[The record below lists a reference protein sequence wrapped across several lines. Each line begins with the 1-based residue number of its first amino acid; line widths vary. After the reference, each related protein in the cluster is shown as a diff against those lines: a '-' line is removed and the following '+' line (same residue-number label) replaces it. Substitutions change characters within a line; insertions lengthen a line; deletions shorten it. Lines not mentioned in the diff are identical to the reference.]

1 MKMLSFIMI
10 VSLLFVARG
19 AAADEHAEGRFRGTG
34 KADPI
39 RIANVRRSDGPAAGQ
54 SSITLDLAWDHSWR
68 AAWAESAERTGGKK
82 PLKLE
87 SWDAAWVFVKFRRPG
102 VDGWTS
108 ATLSA
113 KAADHSTPKGA
124 TLDVGHT
131 DDKKSAAGVFVYRA
145 APGSGANDWKGV
157 KLNWNHSD
165 DGVEASANVEV
176 KVLSVQMVYVPHS
189 PFWLGDG
196 FTAKYPNEY
205 AGQFEAGMSGK
216 PLRIE
221 SENAFLLG
229 GEDKKNLNTH
239 ESHGMREPEDF
250 TSDAAQ
256 ILPAAFPKGYVAFYC
271 MRNEITEGQW
281 VEYLNTQSYAG
292 QKARVDR
299 SPKNSPD
306 GPAGTPAVGR
316 GQTWSIKV
324 KVSGA
329 KPAGGK
335 GGKPAVYESSRPF
348 LPCGGLIMSDCLA
361 WSAWTGLRPMTELE
375 YEKACR
381 GPLTPVPGEYAWGT
395 ARIVGKTYH
404 SPKDRKI
411 DASRDGYALQEAG
424 TANER
429 LEWKGQTK
437 PDAEAGNAVWQGA
450 MYRDAKGR
458 VDTAMIGGRDMA
470 RNLRVGIFATPTS
483 DRPAAGASYWG
494 ILDLSGNMWERVMVV
509 GSHYGRQ
516 FAGKHGTGIFRID
529 GPRLWGTGSGLRGG
543 IGWPVGTAH
552 HAVRPIDAMRVSNR
566 RYSSMIS
573 PYHPGWYMN
582 REPNRCTGFRCVRTA
597 IIGVRPE
604 DAPALIAIP
613 RPMKPLVFKGKGDA
627 GGKVLH
633 GNLHQATSSKV
644 GREVSIDKV
653 SLAAKDG
660 KTAAI
665 TFDITWEESFRDE
678 DNHDAAWIFFKA
690 RANEQ
695 AEWKH
700 VRLAADKVI
709 NPTGYGKGKGTA
721 VDLIVP
727 GDKDGFTGVFVRR
740 ADLGQGLL
748 KTQGV
753 KVIGILAKA
762 EVRAYAI
769 RMIYVPKGPYF
780 LGSGGVEHGGFF
792 KYTDGTQRIEPYR
805 VTSAAVIPTGK
816 KEGKLWVR
824 KQGGQLTDGGEIP
837 ASFPNGFGAFY
848 AMKHQITPPQ
858 YAAFLNSLPREQAK
872 KRYAGNENWDN
883 VSKPS
888 DIGVNKDHY
897 SGGQGQVIRS
907 NDPKAPYAGH
917 VRTARAGAGCFGLS
931 WADGVSYAAWAGLRP
946 MTELELEKMV
956 RGFRKPQPD
965 EVGRSYWGVSGFNAW
980 NWNAFKNDAQS
991 ERAVTVSNEKGLG
1004 FKGSHG
1010 LGSLTLPADWPQADA
1025 VGSGMRCTLYG
1036 YGIFDLARP
1045 RVSDR
1050 LLAGIPEPN
1059 RRPSHKWRGLRTAP
1073 KGVGP

>member
-1 MKMLSFIMI
+1 MKVLSFIMI
-10 VSLLFVARG
+10 VNFLFVARG
-19 AAADEHAEGRFRGTG
+19 AAADEHAKRRFRGTG

-87 SWDAAWVFVKFRRPG
+87 SWDAAWVFVKFRKPG
-102 VDGWTS
+102 ADGWTS

-113 KAADHSTPKGA
+113 KAADHSAPKGA

-157 KLNWNHSD
+157 KLNWNHSA

-250 TSDAAQ
+250 TSDATQ
-256 ILPAAFPKGYVAFYC
+256 ILPAAFPKGYAAFYC

-281 VEYLNTQSYAG
+281 VEYLNMQSYAG

-299 SPKNSPD
+299 SHKNSPD

-316 GQTWSIKV
+316 GGAWSIKV
-324 KVSGA
+324 KVSGV

-335 GGKPAVYESSRPF
+335 GGKSAVYESSRPF
-348 LPCGGLIMSDCLA
+348 LPCGALIMSDCLA

-395 ARIVGKTYH
+395 AKIVGKTYH
-404 SPKDRKI
+404 SPKDRQA
-411 DASRDGYALQEAG
+411 DRSQDGYVLQEAG

-437 PDAEAGNAVWQGA
+437 PDAEAGNAAWQGA
-450 MYRDAKGR
+450 MHRDAKGR
-458 VDTAMIGGRDMA
+458 VDTAMIGGRNMT

-509 GSHYGRQ
+509 GSHYGRE

-543 IGWPVGTAH
+543 IGWPVGTSH
-552 HAVRPIDAMRVSNR
+552 HAVRPIDAMRVSYR

-573 PYHPGWYMN
+573 PYNPGWYMN

-604 DAPALIAIP
+604 DAPVLIAIP
-613 RPMKPLVFKGKGDA
+613 RPMKPPVFKGKGDA

-633 GNLHQATSSKV
+633 GNLSQSVSSKV
-644 GREVSIDKV
+644 GREVSIDRV
-653 SLAAKDG
+653 SVTAKDG

-678 DNHDAAWIFFKA
+678 DNHDAAWVFFKA
-690 RANEQ
+690 RE
-695 AEWKH
+695 
-700 VRLAADKVI
+700 
-709 NPTGYGKGKGTA
+709 
-721 VDLIVP
+721 
-727 GDKDGFTGVFVRR
+727 
-740 ADLGQGLL
+740 
-748 KTQGV
+748 
-753 KVIGILAKA
+753 
-762 EVRAYAI
+762 
-769 RMIYVPKGPYF
+769 
-780 LGSGGVEHGGFF
+780 
-792 KYTDGTQRIEPYR
+792 
-805 VTSAAVIPTGK
+805 
-816 KEGKLWVR
+816 
-824 KQGGQLTDGGEIP
+824 
-837 ASFPNGFGAFY
+837 
-848 AMKHQITPPQ
+848 
-858 YAAFLNSLPREQAK
+858 
-872 KRYAGNENWDN
+872 
-883 VSKPS
+883 
-888 DIGVNKDHY
+888 
-897 SGGQGQVIRS
+897 
-907 NDPKAPYAGH
+907 
-917 VRTARAGAGCFGLS
+917 
-931 WADGVSYAAWAGLRP
+931 
-946 MTELELEKMV
+946 
-956 RGFRKPQPD
+956 
-965 EVGRSYWGVSGFNAW
+965 
-980 NWNAFKNDAQS
+980 
-991 ERAVTVSNEKGLG
+991 
-1004 FKGSHG
+1004 
-1010 LGSLTLPADWPQADA
+1010 
-1025 VGSGMRCTLYG
+1025 
-1036 YGIFDLARP
+1036 
-1045 RVSDR
+1045 
-1050 LLAGIPEPN
+1050 
-1059 RRPSHKWRGLRTAP
+1059 
-1073 KGVGP
+1073 